1 MITIIGDIGIFN
13 SNPVLIGIKSLF
25 DQKSQ
30 LETQIITP
38 NIIYDRNRIARF
50 NNFRQ
55 VSVWSVYDFFT
66 GRMNV
71 PERPFKPEDY
81 QIPDGY
87 QPEIAPVV
95 KKFHRKDGA
104 RIELETKYSGN
115 ISVVNFYD
123 SDGKLSQRI
132 FYDDGGYMLSLE
144 IPTDETGKNKN
155 QTLFSPD
162 GTKIFELEILA
173 YRISKIHYLPDDLF
187 FEGLDDF
194 CSWAFVRLL
203 SEKLPED
210 KIFVAQDNFRKSL
223 LYTTFNPEGVYLI
236 ADSLIS
242 GAEDRDILLDHYE
255 KVIFNVKSD
264 REAVAE
270 KFDGKTIAPLVWN
283 NFSAPDELTRDFSS
297 APQIYFYIGRES
309 DGVKFEVLTN
319 IFTDLLNSLPD
330 LHLILHFVYPYDPP
344 KIVDQLEE
352 NLRARVTSLARPFPY
367 RMLEE
372 TAKTDMYIYISNP
385 EAVPPLSLSY
395 AIAGQIPILTL
406 LGQPAIDTFV
416 NTDNGR
422 SVSYEQL
429 STVIK
434 RAFSLPEGYF
444 ELADDPKRVR
454 EYFSPESTLVRWQK
468 IFMEQESKL

>member
-13 SNPVLIGIKSLF
+13 NNPVLIGIKTLF

-30 LETQIITP
+30 LETRILTP
-38 NIIYDRNRIARF
+38 SIIYDRNTIAKV

-55 VSVWSVYDFFT
+55 VSVWSIYDYFT
-66 GRMNV
+66 GRMNA

-81 QIPDGY
+81 QIPEGY

-95 KKFHRKDGA
+95 KKFHREDGA

-115 ISVVNFYD
+115 ISVVNFYNA
-123 SDGKLSQRI
+123 DGKLSQRI
-132 FYDDGGYMLSLE
+132 SYDDGGYMSSIE
-144 IPTDETGKNKN
+144 IPTNENGQDKN

-162 GTKIFELEILA
+162 GNKIFELEIVA
-173 YRISKIHYLPDDLF
+173 YRISKIHYLPEDLF
-187 FEGLDDF
+187 FESLDDF
-194 CSWAFVRLL
+194 YSWAFVRLV

-210 KIFVAQDNFRKSL
+210 KIFVAQENFRKSL
-223 LYTTFNPEGVYLI
+223 LYTTFNPDGVYLI

-242 GAEDRDILLDHYE
+242 GAEDSDIFLDHYE
-255 KVIFNVKSD
+255 KVVFNVKSD

-270 KFDGKTIAPLVWN
+270 KFEGKTDAPLVWN

-309 DGVKFEVLTN
+309 DGVKFEALTN
-319 IFTDLLNSLPD
+319 IFTDLLNSMPELK
-330 LHLILHFVYPYDPP
+330 LVLHFVHPYDPP
-344 KIVDQLEE
+344 KIVEQLDE
-352 NLRARVTSLARPFPY
+352 NLKERVSAIIRPFPR

-372 TAKTDMYIYISNP
+372 TAKTDMYVYISIP
-385 EAVPPLSLSY
+385 EAVPPLSLNY

-422 SVSYEQL
+422 LVSYEQL

-444 ELADDPKRVR
+444 ELANDLVRVR
-454 EYFSPESTLVRWQK
+454 EYFSPAATLERWTK
-468 IFMEQESKL
+468 ILEEHENKL